1 VIRFSAA
8 LVAVAIAILIGGIAA
23 SELSLVYIA
32 IVVSA
37 VALVALATGV
47 VLKREELFGAG
58 QGLAPAGA
66 GAGTLPPVRVGESYD
81 QHRPTAAV
89 PQPPLQGVVVGPGA
103 AFGRNAQAASP
114 QSAAPWEAPAA
125 RAPWP
130 QTAPARPAAAPS
142 SGTTPGGR
150 AGSWGVPVADE
161 PPASADVAAQG
172 GQAAPWAWAP
182 PSPSAAPPTAP
193 APDESP
199 AAPGA
204 GSGSVP
210 PSWFDRR
217 KRPASANAPATTPA
231 PATGSGWP
239 WSGAS
244 ASTETTGAG
253 IAAPEDTRPEDTGT
267 AEDVKADGTA
277 ALNATT
283 APADAATADDDDDDW
298 PTRYSWLEDE
308 PGENGGEAEADL
320 EEHAAQP
327 LSAAGAFLAEE
338 AEEPAAPAASA
349 APDTDIPERET
360 PDAESPDPGTP
371 DAGAPE
377 ATVTELG
384 DADAALGA
392 DADPGVATSAA
403 SGDPVRLSLVT
414 DPDPAAEAGSESPAG
429 TAADAAPGTG
439 LVAVI
444 RGVPRYHDQDCV
456 LIRFMPEGDTQQVS
470 VAQAKESGCT
480 PCAACQPEG

>member
-8 LVAVAIAILIGGIAA
+8 LVAVAIGILIGGIAA

-81 QHRPTAAV
+81 QHRPTVAV

-130 QTAPARPAAAPS
+130 STVPARPAAAPP

-150 AGSWGVPVADE
+150 AGGWGVPVADE
-161 PPASADVAAQG
+161 PPASADVAALG
-172 GQAAPWAWAP
+172 GPAAPRAWAP
-182 PSPSAAPPTAP
+182 PSPSAPPPTAP
-193 APDESP
+193 SPAAPDESP

-204 GSGSVP
+204 ESGSIP

-231 PATGSGWP
+231 PAPGSGWP

-244 ASTETTGAG
+244 ASTETASTGT
-253 IAAPEDTRPEDTGT
+253 AAPEVADKADDAK
-267 AEDVKADGTA
+267 AEDTA

-308 PGENGGEAEADL
+308 PGENGGEAEAAL
-320 EEHAAQP
+320 EDHTARP
-327 LSAAGAFLAEE
+327 LSAVGASLAEE
-338 AEEPAAPAASA
+338 ADEPVAPAASA
-349 APDTDIPERET
+349 APDTEIPEPET
-360 PDAESPDPGTP
+360 PDAETLDTGTP
-371 DAGAPE
+371 DAGAPG
-377 ATVTELG
+377 ARATELG
-384 DADAALGA
+384 DADAALDA
-392 DADPGVATSAA
+392 DAGPDVAAPAA

-414 DPDPAAEAGSESPAG
+414 DPDPTAEAESEPPAE

-456 LIRFMPEGDTQQVS
+456 LIRFMPEGDTQKVS